1 MLFKKKFF
9 TAEENKSIVDAIAQ
23 AEAMTSGEI
32 RVHIEGVCSTE
43 SVLDR
48 ATEVFY
54 HLKMNETIHQNGVLI
69 YLSHEDH
76 QFAIIGDKGINAVVP
91 ANFWDGTKEVM
102 KEHFK
107 RQEFL
112 EGILFAIAE
121 TGSHLKQYFPIK
133 SNDKNELPN
142 EISEG

>member
-32 RVHIEGVCSTE
+32 RVHIETVCKAE
-43 SVLDR
+43 NVLDR

-54 HLKMNETIHQNGVLI
+54 HLKMNETAHQNGVLI
-69 YLSHEDH
+69 YLSYEDH
-76 QFAIIGDKGINAVVP
+76 QFAIIGDKGIDAVVP

-112 EGILFAIAE
+112 EGIVFAITE
-121 TGSHLKQYFPIK
+121 TGSHLKQYFPIQH
-133 SNDKNELPN
+133 NDKNELPN